1 MSTGSAP
8 SGDARL
14 KQVPAPSGDA
24 RLKRVPARRHYHV
37 PGESK
42 LLGSLEEAIKAS
54 GLKDGDTIS
63 FHHHLREGDAV
74 LNLVVGTIA
83 RMGYRDIR
91 LAPSS
96 LNAVN
101 DEIVPLLHEGVITS
115 ITTSGARGELGR
127 AISDGTLS
135 TPVVFRSHGGRARAI
150 EEGSI
155 AIDVAF
161 LAAPACDSM
170 GNISGSPGP
179 SSCGSLGYAMPDAE
193 FAACVVAVTD
203 NLVPGILPAFSIPGH
218 RVDFIVRTDTLG
230 DPAKIS
236 AGATRI
242 SRSPTDLLVASRI
255 ATLIRSSPVY
265 RDGFS
270 MQFGTGGASL
280 AVARYLADH
289 MRQDGVK
296 ASFVLGGITAQAV
309 EMLEQQ
315 MVGCIF
321 DVQCFDATAIKSLAG
336 NPLHREVSASHYAS
350 PNTAGA
356 LVDFL
361 DVVVLS
367 AMEVDAE
374 FNVNVLTGSDGVVR
388 GASGGHSDAACG
400 ARMTIVAG
408 PAIRGRLPLVLDRVK
423 TVITPGRDVACVVTD
438 QGIAWNPAFPRVR
451 PPSGKGSKE
460 IMSITE
466 LKSRIERLTGVP
478 ASSVATGPVVGIVE
492 ARDGST
498 MDVIRRAG
506 ER

>member
-1 MSTGSAP
+1 MIGRHEATS
-8 SGDARL
+8 DCRL
-14 KQVPAPSGDA
+14 KH
-24 RLKRVPARRHYHV
+24 VPARRRFHS

-42 LLGSLEEAIKAS
+42 LIASLEDAIRAS
-54 GLKDGDTIS
+54 SLKDGDTIS

-74 LNLVVGTIA
+74 LNMVVGTLA
-83 RMGYRDIR
+83 RMGYRDIT

-101 DEIVPLLHEGVITS
+101 DEIVPLLHEGVITR
-115 ITTSGARGELGR
+115 ITTSGARGQLGE
-127 AISDGTLS
+127 AISSGALAA
-135 TPVVFRSHGGRARAI
+135 PVIFRSHGGRTRAI
-150 EEGSI
+150 EEGSV

-170 GNISGSPGP
+170 GNISGSQGP
-179 SSCGSLGYAMPDAE
+179 SSCGSLGYAVPDAE
-193 FAACVVAVTD
+193 FAACVIAITD
-203 NLVPGILPAFSIPGH
+203 NLVPGLLPAFSVPGH

-230 DPAKIS
+230 DPARIS
-236 AGATRI
+236 SGATRV

-280 AVARYLADH
+280 AVAQYLAGH
-289 MRQDGVK
+289 MKQDGVR
-296 ASFVLGGITAQAV
+296 ASFILGGITSQAV

-321 DVQCFDATAIKSLAG
+321 DVQCFDDTAIKSLAK
-336 NPLHREVSASHYAS
+336 NPLHREVSASHYAN
-350 PNTAGA
+350 PRTGGA

-367 AMEVDAE
+367 AMEVDVD
-374 FNVNVLTGSDGVVR
+374 FNVNVLTGSDGVIR
-388 GASGGHSDAACG
+388 GASGGHSDAAAG
-400 ARMTIVAG
+400 ARMSIVAG
-408 PAIRGRLPLVLDRVK
+408 PAVRGRLPLIVDRVK

-438 QGIAWNPAFPRVR
+438 QGIAWNPSFSRVR
-451 PPSGKGSKE
+451 PPSGRGSKE
-460 IMSITE
+460 MMSIE
-466 LKSRIERLTGVP
+466 DLKSRIERLTGVP
-478 ASSVATGPVVGIVE
+478 ADTIATGPVVGIVE

-498 MDVIRRAG
+498 MDVIRQAVRD
-506 ER
+506 